1 MRVEPHDIGS
11 YVHVLK
17 RGARGLPITNKDGD
31 KWRFVRSLYYLNDKY
46 LDKQWSRNISIKEK
60 GLCFR
65 PEEWP
70 ERDPL
75 VKILCYTLM
84 PNHIHLLLL
93 QTQDDGISK
102 FMQKLGQSMTNH
114 FNEKYSQ
121 QGSIFQGSYKGRTVS
136 DDRYLRY
143 VSAYIMT
150 KNVFELYPNGGLEKA
165 TQNFEKAWKWAL
177 SYQYS
182 SFGDY
187 AGARN
192 NSPVI
197 DKDILAEIF
206 PTPQKFMKFSKDV
219 ILGGKWT
226 DVELQ

>member
-1 MRVEPHDIGS
+1 MRVEPYSVGS
-11 YVHVLK
+11 YVHVIK
-17 RGARGLPITNKDGD
+17 RGARGMPIVNEEGD
-31 KWRFVRSLYYLNDKY
+31 KWRFVRSIYYLNDEY
-46 LDKQWSRNISIKEK
+46 LDEQWMRNTY
-60 GLCFR
+60 GNDLFFR
-65 PEEWP
+65 PSFWP
-70 ERDPL
+70 SRKPL

-84 PNHIHLLLL
+84 PNHLHFLLME
-93 QTQDDGISK
+93 TREGGISK

-136 DDRYLRY
+136 DDRYLQY

-150 KNVFELYPNGGLEKA
+150 KNVFELYPDGGIEKA
-165 TQNFEKAWKWAL
+165 ISNFENAWKWAL

-197 DKDILAEIF
+197 DKDLLSDIF
-206 PTPQKFMKFSKDV
+206 PTPQKFKVFSKDV
-219 ILGGKWT
+219 ILSKKWKE
-226 DVELQ
+226 VEFE